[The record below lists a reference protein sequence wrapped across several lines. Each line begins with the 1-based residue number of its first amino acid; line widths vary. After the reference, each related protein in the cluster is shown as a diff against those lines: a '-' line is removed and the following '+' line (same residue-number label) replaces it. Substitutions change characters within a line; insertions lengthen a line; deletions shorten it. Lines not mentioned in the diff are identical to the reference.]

1 MQRNLIG
8 TSLSMCLRDI
18 VKGEVNEKN
27 VALIVTGTKRDFES
41 ESIHHIEQDAP
52 ELYDDTDARAH
63 EILERLWKQG
73 RIHQPRRVSSAY
85 EDDRTASVLPSYA
98 RHWFKLSPLSPLEY
112 LWPF

>member
-8 TSLSMCLRDI
+8 TSLSKCLRDI
-18 VKGEVNEKN
+18 VKGLVNEEH

-41 ESIHHIEQDAP
+41 EHIHHIEQDAP
-52 ELYDDTDARAH
+52 ELYVALMDATDARAH
-63 EILERLWKQG
+63 EILDRLWKQG

-98 RHWFKLSPLSPLEY
+98 KHWFKLSPEMED
-112 LWPF
+112 

>member
-1 MQRNLIG
+1 
-8 TSLSMCLRDI
+8 MCLRDI
-18 VKGEVNEKN
+18 VKGEVNEEN
-27 VALIVTGTKRDFES
+27 VALIVTGTKRDFEDVIKKYVNS
-41 ESIHHIEQDAP
+41 ESIHHAEQDAP
-52 ELYDDTDARAH
+52 EIYDDTDARAH